1 MIPFLLI
8 LSVLCLSGYF
18 IVYSM
23 SPPDHATV
31 TGTRTQ
37 DEAAFL
43 TAERG
48 RFDELVADL
57 GLQVSGTHQ
66 DRYTSA
72 DRHSVN
78 TITSDALDA
87 LYAERD
93 RLREQLDR
101 APHQATD
108 PADDLA
114 ATVVEQTATAHQ
126 PNIDALLDAYAHR
139 GTVIQQALRLVDST
153 LDAPPVDA
161 AGQRA
166 VQDFA
171 HKVRSALLSAAGPR
185 DK

>member
-8 LSVLCLSGYF
+8 LSVLCLSGCF

-31 TGTRTQ
+31 TGTRAQ

-43 TAERG
+43 ATERG
-48 RFDELVADL
+48 RFDELVTDL
-57 GLQVSGTHQ
+57 DLRTPERDRARHEVS
-66 DRYTSA
+66 

-93 RLREQLDR
+93 LLREQL
-101 APHQATD
+101 
-108 PADDLA
+108 
-114 ATVVEQTATAHQ
+114 ATAGR
-126 PNIDALLDAYAHR
+126 PNLDALLDAYAHR
-139 GTVIQQALRLVDST
+139 GTAIRQALRLVDT
-153 LDAPPVDA
+153 VIGAPSADA

-166 VQDFA
+166 VRDLA
-171 HKVRSALLSAAGPR
+171 HQIRNAL
-185 DK
+185 K